1 MNVIDD
7 QFFQKVAEDKEVC
20 KELLQIL
27 LDKPDLEII
36 EANTQRKLPN
46 LQARAV
52 ILDALCKDANG
63 NLFNIE
69 VQKDDKKRDHSK
81 AEEYQKRVR
90 FNLASM
96 DTAFAEKG
104 IEFHKLPDLYAIFIS
119 QIDPFGEHKASYRVR
134 RALEQSN
141 TTVYNGIS
149 EIYVNTASKDG
160 TLVAELMQYFENSN
174 GINPKFEK
182 LSYRVEHFKND
193 ENEVTTMASVF
204 DEYAQERVAEQA
216 KEAAYKLC
224 NFPSTEKPVLLI
236 IGGSTGSKAINEAV
250 RKILPK
256 LLAQFHVIHLCGKGN
271 LDPQLNGVLGYAQFE
286 YVSKELTDMFA
297 LADLAISRAGAN
309 AICELVAL
317 RKPNIL
323 IPLSAAASRGDQI
336 LNAKSFEKQGF
347 SYVIFEEDVTDTL
360 LLDTVQKVYQN
371 RQTFVD
377 AMARS
382 GQMDSIRTIV
392 DLIKS
397 ESK

>member
-1 MNVIDD
+1 MKTFEEQKALVRRMNVIDD

-20 KELLQIL
+20 EELLQIL

-104 IEFHKLPDLYAIFIS
+104 TEFHNLPDLYAVFIS
-119 QIDPFGEHKASYRVR
+119 QIDPFGKHHAAYHVR
-134 RALEQSN
+134 RSLAETE
-141 TTVYNGIS
+141 TTVYNGIN

-182 LSYRVEHFKND
+182 LSYRVEQFKND
-193 ENEVTTMASVF
+193 ETEVASMASVF
-204 DEYAQERVAEQA
+204 DEYAEEVAQERVAKRDKTTA
-216 KEAAYKLC
+216 IRFLKEGVPA
-224 NFPSTEKPVLLI
+224 EI
-236 IGGSTGSKAINEAV
+236 IVKAIPSLSIDEIEQLQQNE
-250 RKILPK
+250 
-256 LLAQFHVIHLCGKGN
+256 LAK
-271 LDPQLNGVLGYAQFE
+271 A
-286 YVSKELTDMFA
+286 
-297 LADLAISRAGAN
+297 
-309 AICELVAL
+309 
-317 RKPNIL
+317 
-323 IPLSAAASRGDQI
+323 
-336 LNAKSFEKQGF
+336 
-347 SYVIFEEDVTDTL
+347 
-360 LLDTVQKVYQN
+360 
-371 RQTFVD
+371 
-377 AMARS
+377 
-382 GQMDSIRTIV
+382 
-392 DLIKS
+392 
-397 ESK
+397 